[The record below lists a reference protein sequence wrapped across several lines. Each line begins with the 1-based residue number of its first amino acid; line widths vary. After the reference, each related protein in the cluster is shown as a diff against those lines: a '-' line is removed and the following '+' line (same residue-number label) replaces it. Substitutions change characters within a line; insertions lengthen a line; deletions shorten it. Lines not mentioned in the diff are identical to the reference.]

1 MIFEG
6 TADAYTRFMG
16 RYSER
21 LAAQFAD
28 LAGVRP
34 GQRALDVGCGAGAL
48 ASELTARL
56 GADAVCAAEPSEPFV
71 AAVRDRLPG
80 VDVRQAPAEDLP
92 FADDSFDVT
101 MAQLVVQFMADP
113 AAGLREMARVT
124 RSGGVVAACVWDDGG
139 GRSPLALF
147 WRAARDLDPSAGPR
161 PGRAGTFEGDLVER
175 FGAAGLRGAAAA
187 TLGVQARHESFDEW
201 WQPFTLGV
209 GPLGSYLASLGE
221 QRAARLR
228 EHCRELTGDGPVEVN
243 AAVWAVTARA

>member
-21 LAAQFAD
+21 LAARFAD

-48 ASELTARL
+48 AAELTARL
-56 GADAVCAAEPSEPFV
+56 GTDAVCAAEPSPPFV

-80 VDVRQAPAEDLP
+80 VDVRQAAAEDLP
-92 FADDSFDVT
+92 FDDDSFDVT
-101 MAQLVVQFMADP
+101 MAQLVVHFMADP
-113 AAGLREMARVT
+113 EAGLREMARVT
-124 RSGGVVAACVWDDGG
+124 RPGGVVAACVWDDAG

-161 PGRAGTFEGDLVER
+161 GARPGTFEGDLVAR
-175 FGAAGLRGAAAA
+175 FGAAGLVGARAA
-187 TLGVQARHESFDEW
+187 TLGVQVRHESFDEW
-201 WQPFTLGV
+201 WEPFTLGV
-209 GPLGSYLASLGE
+209 GPLGGYLTSLGE
-221 QRAARLR
+221 QGAANLR
-228 EHCRELTGDGPVEVN
+228 EHCRELAGDGPIEVN
-243 AAVWAVTARA
+243 AAVWAVTARV